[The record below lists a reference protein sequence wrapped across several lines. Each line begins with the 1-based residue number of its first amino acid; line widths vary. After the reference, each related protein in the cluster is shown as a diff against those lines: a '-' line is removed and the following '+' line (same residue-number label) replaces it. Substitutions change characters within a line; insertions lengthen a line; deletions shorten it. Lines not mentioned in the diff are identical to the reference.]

1 MRMASAPNTSI
12 TLLTG
17 LASGT
22 DPARWTEFCLRYEPL
37 MRGFLRQNFP
47 SVDQDDA
54 IQETLIALSKALP
67 NYRYTPDG
75 NGHFRNYLMGIVK
88 HKAMDELRRRESQ
101 SRLKSGFANEAAATH
116 FPPPSD
122 EDDDWKREAMETA
135 LEQVLADDAISPRT
149 REVFRHV
156 AILHEPPQEVAL
168 RFGISRG
175 NVDQI
180 KKRMIDRLAA
190 LVAAMIA

>member
-1 MRMASAPNTSI
+1 MASVPDTSI

-22 DPARWTEFCLRYEPL
+22 DPARWVEFCIRYEPI
-37 MRGFLRQNFP
+37 MRGFLRRNFP
-47 SVDQDDA
+47 SVDEDDA
-54 IQETLIALSKALP
+54 VQESLIALAKAMP

-75 NGHFRNYLMGIVK
+75 GGHFRNYLMGIVK

-101 SRLKSGFANEAAATH
+101 TRLKSGFANEAAASH
-116 FPPPSD
+116 FAAPPD
-122 EDDDWKREAMETA
+122 EDDGWKNEAMEAA
-135 LEQVLADDAISPRT
+135 LEQLLADDAITPRT

-156 AILHEPPQEVAL
+156 ALLHEPPQEVA
-168 RFGISRG
+168 RQFGISRG

-180 KKRMIDRLAA
+180 KKRMIDKLAA
-190 LVAAMIA
+190 LVAAMTA